1 MRVLADKLTHHHNNV
16 CIAQVAGSSASL
28 AGFGFMAAGFGFSFL
43 TGGLSLI
50 LAGAGAV
57 VSVAGGLPMEDLQ
70 SRKIASKRKL
80 SIIFRKSLKRI
91 VRH

>member
-1 MRVLADKLTHHHNNV
+1 MEYHRELPDQAKEIRSSVLRWIQSRENTVHTMRVLADKLTHHHNNV

-50 LAGAGAV
+50 Y
-57 VSVAGGLPMEDLQ
+57 
-70 SRKIASKRKL
+70 
-80 SIIFRKSLKRI
+80 
-91 VRH
+91 